1 MIINSRGL
9 FKVAQVFSLDFE
21 IIRFLFYFSV
31 NYKDFFLLKVL
42 EDKIT
47 SLPWLEDAKTKKTE
61 IDDKQAESNPGA
73 KPAFK
78 PYVSGEFLQHLD

>member
-1 MIINSRGL
+1 M
-9 FKVAQVFSLDFE
+9 
-21 IIRFLFYFSV
+21 
-31 NYKDFFLLKVL
+31 LKVL

-47 SLPWLEDAKTKKTE
+47 SLPWLEDAKKKKTE

-78 PYVSGEFLQHLD
+78 PYVSGEFLQHLDWHKWAWKCEAVEEILNTIRHLSVTFLFSKGLARKLI